1 MVAMRRAFSAVK
13 AACFAR
19 ICRDKPQCS
28 NFISIP
34 RPSKRWQRNYAV
46 RPWGIAIAAVGG
58 GMKVPESAAWVIV
71 GSAIIW
77 AILQCAAFALESIKS
92 EEKDTK

>member
-1 MVAMRRAFSAVK
+1 
-13 AACFAR
+13 
-19 ICRDKPQCS
+19 
-28 NFISIP
+28 
-34 RPSKRWQRNYAV
+34 V
-46 RPWGIAIAAVGG
+46 RPWGIAIAAVAG

-77 AILQCAAFALESIKS
+77 AILQCAALESLKS